1 MMSGAGG
8 FEPPLLD
15 VSSCLSLRRQGG
27 IAHIP
32 GLARPRY
39 IRCDR
44 LDAAQRER
52 LLALLRE
59 VARRAAETRVTAA
72 ADQRRFYLV
81 VEDAEG
87 RCQWSAEL
95 DEQRMPEELLLLWRD
110 QEALGRG

>member
-1 MMSGAGG
+1 MSGDVGG
-8 FEPPLLD
+8 GPPSLD

-32 GLARPRY
+32 GLAKPRY

-44 LDAAQRER
+44 LDDAQRER
-52 LLALLRE
+52 LLDLLTE
-59 VARRAAETRVTAA
+59 AARRAAETRVTVA
-72 ADQRRFYLV
+72 ADQRIFHLA

-110 QEALGRG
+110 REALKRG

>member
-1 MMSGAGG
+1 MSDDEGV
-8 FEPPLLD
+8 EPPLLD

-44 LDAAQRER
+44 LDEDQRAR
-52 LLALLRE
+52 LRVLLTE
-59 VARRAAETRVTAA
+59 VARRATETRVTAA
-72 ADQRRFYLV
+72 ADQRRFYLA